1 MTFDFLRGKVKKM
14 SQVNIKEAV
23 KTYFTLD
30 NEIKESSKLM
40 KQLREKRKERE
51 HDVLEWLR
59 SQNKT
64 RIKTKHGCVER
75 SIKSS
80 KVAVNKER
88 VKEVAASFLNDPESV
103 EQLCTLIYEER
114 PFRETEVLKVAKDV
128 QSPNETAEL

>member
-1 MTFDFLRGKVKKM
+1 M